1 MFPTVNLQGVKL
13 SMALSTVTESVRR
26 QDGAGKSKLSGGRVD
41 LVATERKPVFR
52 RLVMIL
58 MTFALA
64 VTGMALS
71 APAYADSVGEEY
83 DFQVFGNVKNE
94 GTPLEGV
101 EIIIEGNGYEASV
114 LTDENGQWNIGVPER
129 GTYQITLVEST
140 LPEGVAVL
148 EGGPVQ
154 SFDWGFTNNV
164 AYNFFIGEGERTPI
178 STVDQFLMRVFDG
191 LNFGL
196 LLGLAAIG
204 LSLIF
209 GTTALPNFAQGE
221 MVTFGAL
228 AALMF
233 VVLGVPVW
241 LAFPAAIAL
250 SGGFGWAIDAGVFGQ
265 LRRRGVGIVQM
276 MIVSIGLSLSVRYVY
291 QFFAGGGT
299 AQLPGGTG
307 STEVP
312 LFRTVALSVND
323 LISMAVSLIVIIA
336 VGWWLLN
343 TKMGKATRAVSDNA
357 SLAAASGIDVER
369 VIRTVWVLS
378 GALSGLAG
386 ILWAYFRP
394 GLKWDMGEK
403 ILLFIF
409 AAGVLGGLGTA
420 FGALVGALIVGVF
433 IETSALFIPSDLKY
447 VGALVIMIVILLFR
461 PQGILGKRER
471 IG

>member
-1 MFPTVNLQGVKL
+1 MQITN
-13 SMALSTVTESVRR
+13 
-26 QDGAGKSKLSGGRVD
+26 GGRVD
-41 LVATERKPVFR
+41 TVAVSSTPLFRKLIIAFIALVLGFGGVA
-52 RLVMIL
+52 
-58 MTFALA
+58 FA
-64 VTGMALS
+64 S
-71 APAYADSVGEEY
+71 PAHADTVGDEY
-83 DFQVFGNVKNE
+83 EFQIFGNVKNE
-94 GTPLEGV
+94 GEPLNDV
-101 EIIIEGNGYEASV
+101 LIQISGNGYSAEV
-114 LTDENGQWNIGVPER
+114 RTDENGQWAIGVPEK
-129 GTYQITLVEST
+129 GTYEITLVEDT
-140 LPEGVAVL
+140 LPEGIAVL

-154 SFDWGFTNNV
+154 TLEWGFTNNV
-164 AYNFFIGEGERTPI
+164 AYNFFIGEGQRTPI
-178 STVDQFLMRVFDG
+178 STFDQFLMRVFDG

-204 LSLIF
+204 LSLVF

-228 AALMF
+228 AVLLF

-241 LAFPAAIAL
+241 LAFPLAVLL
-250 SGGFGWAIDAGVFGQ
+250 SAGFGWAIDAGIFGQ
-265 LRRRGVGIVQM
+265 LRKRSVGIVQM
-276 MIVSIGLSLSVRYVY
+276 MIVSIGLSLSIRYVY
-291 QFFAGGGT
+291 QFFVGGGT
-299 AQLPGGTG
+299 EQLPGASG
-307 STEVP
+307 SPEVP
-312 LFRTVALSVND
+312 LFRTVTLSVND
-323 LISMAVSLIVIIA
+323 LISMGVSLVVIIG

-369 VIRTVWVLS
+369 VIRTVWVLA
-378 GALSGLAG
+378 GGLSGLAG

-447 VGALVIMIVILLFR
+447 VGALVIMIAILLFR